1 MPGMGVQFDKL
12 RKDLETARAA
22 LQRAL
27 RHG

>member
-1 MPGMGVQFDKL
+1 MGVQFDKL